1 MKPQLN
7 RTLDRSMSI
16 LAALVLAIALM
27 APQAFGATTDT
38 DAGDQIDN
46 VATINYQVGGV
57 DQPAEDSNTAS
68 FVVDHKVRPVAANS
82 ADDNAVPSGVNEV
95 LTYTVTNDGNTDA
108 TTSAVLEIQLTALQ
122 GVDGTEDDFDVVAN
136 SIRIYLETDTVAGF
150 DGTDTE
156 ITNYATS
163 TFGTIDL
170 ERDDSATVYLVAN
183 MPATPTNGQ
192 TALVHLVATAWDG
205 AAALAEDTNGDD
217 PAAMEVVWADDA
229 GTAPAIDVAV
239 NGLHSASA
247 TYTIVTATIGVTKSS
262 TVQADP
268 FGNVFPNAY
277 RVPRA
282 QVRYLIEIEN
292 TGAVAADSIVMLDT
306 IPGGTAYIVGSEATS
321 LAGVTVEYSNNNRT
335 SWVYSPSG
343 PGEDTAITDIRFT
356 LTGSVATGATET
368 IEFDV
373 FIQ

>member
-1 MKPQLN
+1 MKPQIN
-7 RTLDRSMSI
+7 RTLKRPMWI
-16 LAALVLAIALM
+16 LASLVLATLLM
-27 APQAFGATTDT
+27 VPQAFGATSDT

-46 VATINYQVGGV
+46 TATINYQVGGV

-68 FVVDHKVRPVAANS
+68 FVVDHKVRPVAANA
-82 ADDNAVPSGVNEV
+82 ADDNAVPSGVDEV
-95 LTYTVTNDGNTDA
+95 LTFTVTNDGNTDA

-122 GVDGTEDDFDVVAN
+122 GVDGTEDDFDVVAS
-136 SIRIYLETDTVAGF
+136 SIRIYLETGTTAGF
-150 DGTDTE
+150 DPTDTE
-156 ITNYATS
+156 VTNYTTS
-163 TFGTIDL
+163 NIGTINL

-205 AAALAEDTNGDD
+205 AAVLAEDVDGDD
-217 PAAMEVVWADDA
+217 PAVMEVVWADDA
-229 GTAPAIDVAV
+229 GTAPVVDVAV

-247 TYTIVTATIGVTKSS
+247 TYTIVTATIAVTKSS

-306 IPGGTAYIVGSEATS
+306 IPGGTAYIVGSDATT
-321 LAGVTVEYSNNNRT
+321 LTGVTVEYSNNNRT
-335 SWVYSPSG
+335 SWVYTPSG
-343 PGEDTAITDIRFT
+343 AGEDTNISDIRFT
-356 LTGSVATGATET
+356 LTGSVASGATET

-373 FIQ
+373 FIE